1 LSTICYDEKKN
12 IILKFKKSTDSSKNF
27 QIFNFLNLAKFE
39 QTSLETL
46 PEVNFTLFLGTN
58 RGQFLKIIDQI
69 TEKFTDIFGT
79 GSLELCTAI
88 NDELN
93 HYKESTN
100 SFDDCIQ
107 MGLQVKSQSNHN
119 PLISP
124 TFKRKL
130 MDHQNESVEHLNK
143 VRNVANFSVPG
154 AGKTTMALAGIS
166 NLIDEKKIEKIL
178 VIGPTASFLPW
189 EQEFQICFGRKSSTL
204 RLNME
209 TITNLNSLAP
219 SYELFLL
226 HYQTASIYTN
236 ELINFLQNYKTF
248 LIVDESHRIK
258 NPKGGKWAN
267 NILSLAPFAERRMV
281 LSGTPMPNDFKD
293 LWNQIQFLWPG
304 NNPLGTRAQY
314 EYNLKH
320 SNGHIVGHNREILDA
335 LFCRVKKDD
344 LNLPKPN
351 LEWHTV
357 PFDKYQR
364 EIYQTVAESTL
375 KQIQSYSER
384 LKISKL
390 RGAYVKVLQAASN
403 PDLLQTH
410 AGKLELNNVLFA
422 QQFGFNPETDEEKK
436 EDKIEIEPTELNRSV
451 YDKIVE
457 YTKLGE
463 IPSKMVESAKIAKE
477 IMDAGR
483 KVIIWTTFIDNSEI
497 LVQLLDEFNP
507 IIINGTIAKNADED
521 PQDNREIR
529 IEDFKNDKNPRVL
542 IATASSIGESVSLH
556 KNLKGETVC
565 SDAIYLERNYNG
577 AQFMQSMDRIHR
589 IGMNPDIQVNY
600 HFILGEHSID
610 QKVDKR
616 LFEKWGDMTK
626 ALNDSFLDDLELE
639 KGKKIIS
646 KTDFEKDRD
655 SFIEHLREIS

>member
-1 LSTICYDEKKN
+1 MNLLNTICYDDEKN
-12 IILKFKKSTDSSKNF
+12 VILKFYKTSDSLKNNE
-27 QIFNFLNLAKFE
+27 IINFLEIAGFL
-39 QTSLETL
+39 QTSIDDLVL
-46 PEVNFTLFLGTN
+46 NFTLFLGTN
-58 RGQFLKIIDQI
+58 RGKFLKIIDEI
-69 TEKFTDIFGT
+69 TEKFTDVFGN
-79 GSLELCTAI
+79 GSIELCTAI

-100 SFDDCIQ
+100 SFDGCIQ

-124 TFKRKL
+124 SFKRKL

-143 VRNVANFSVPG
+143 VGNVANFSVPG
-154 AGKTTMALAGIS
+154 AGKTAIALAGIS

-209 TITNLNSLAP
+209 TIQNLQSLAP

-236 ELINFLQNYKTF
+236 ELINFLQNHKTV

-258 NPKGGKWAN
+258 NPKGGTWAN

-281 LSGTPMPNDFKD
+281 LSGTPMPNNFKD

-304 NNPLGTRAQY
+304 NNPLGTRSQY
-314 EYNLKH
+314 EYNLKN
-320 SNGHIVGHNREILDA
+320 SNGNIIGHNREVLDA

-344 LNLPKPN
+344 LNLPKPTFKF
-351 LEWHTV
+351 HTV
-357 PFDKYQR
+357 PFEKNQR
-364 EIYQTVAESTL
+364 EIYDTVAESTL
-375 KQIQSYSER
+375 KEIQSYSER
-384 LKISKL
+384 IKISKL
-390 RGAYVKVLQAASN
+390 RGAYVKIMQAASN
-403 PDLLQTH
+403 PDLLKTH
-410 AGKLELNNVLFA
+410 AGKIDLNNILFA
-422 QQFGFNPETDEEKK
+422 EQFGFEE
-436 EDKIEIEPTELNRSV
+436 EDEIEMSETNRSV

-463 IPSKMVESAKIAKE
+463 IPSKMIFSAKIAKE

-483 KVIIWTTFIDNSEI
+483 KVIIWTTFVDNSKI
-497 LVQLLDEFNP
+497 LVQLLEEFDP
-507 IIINGTIAKNADED
+507 IVINGTVAKNADED
-521 PQDNREIR
+521 PEDNRETR
-529 IEDFKNDKNPRVL
+529 IEDFKNDTNPRVL

-556 KNLKGETVC
+556 KNLNGETVC

-589 IGMNPDIQVNY
+589 IGMDPDTQVNY
-600 HFILGEHSID
+600 HFILGERSID
-610 QKVDKR
+610 QKIDKR
-616 LFEKWGDMTK
+616 LFEKWSDMTK
-626 ALNDSFLDDLELE
+626 ALNDPFLSNLDFNA
-639 KGKKIIS
+639 GKKTIS